1 MKFSLATAVLGV
13 VALVGFVKGVPVE
26 GTSDLEKRDPPLK
39 YFKVQAP
46 PENISPQ
53 ADKDA
58 KALQGLVY
66 SLISSNP
73 HLHRPLFSILSL

>member
-1 MKFSLATAVLGV
+1 MKFSLTAVVLGV
-13 VALVGFVKGVPVE
+13 VAFFRFVIGVPVE

-58 KALQGLVY
+58 KSLQGLVHF
-66 SLISSNP
+66 LISNP
-73 HLHRPLFSILSL
+73 HLHPPLFSR